1 MSHQANTHKDDNT
14 MTGGKKALV
23 DNIVF
28 FFLGGREWGKRVVLR
43 DFMLASIFLIIAPT
57 E

>member
-1 MSHQANTHKDDNT
+1 